1 MEANIVTAKHFKVVE
16 NSNYLVVDSYKNEY
30 VISHSHFLSL
40 VNLLGEEGVEFIT
53 LGNAIV
59 NKRYIYK
66 IEPTNRIT
74 PEEEIAKVE
83 QKLIEEQQAKDNTKR
98 EDEYMRFSV
107 EFMDKKYRGRGNWS
121 VQDKINNLQEIQENF
136 KKMHG

>member
-30 VISHSHFLSL
+30 VISYSHFVSL
-40 VNLLGEEGVEFIT
+40 VNLLAEEGVEFIT
-53 LGNAIV
+53 LGNTII

-66 IEPTNRIT
+66 IEPTKKST
-74 PEEEIAKVE
+74 LEEQTAKE
-83 QKLIEEQQAKDNTKR
+83 AQKLLEEQQAKDDMKR

-107 EFMDKKYRGRGNWS
+107 NFMDKRYGGRGNWS
-121 VQDKINNLQEIQENF
+121 VQDKTNNLKEIQANF
-136 KKMHG
+136 KKIKG